1 MAQVFQNKKTKL
13 YGFRIFYYD
22 EHKKKHSI
30 QKTNFKRKVDAINA
44 AARLEIRKGNSN
56 LQKAEHITFEGF
68 FKEWMNTYKIDRYSE
83 STDNKY
89 KNAHLF
95 IKTFFGNK
103 LLKDITRMDY
113 QRMIDTYSLT
123 HVKDSIYRLNGY
135 INSCLND
142 AIDQKLINS
151 NFTRNVVITS
161 KKKGKSKELKY
172 LQYDE
177 TQNLKAMALA
187 NASIFNVS
195 AYEILFAL
203 GTGARYAEIVGMTW
217 DCVDL
222 DKNIIEINKT
232 YDYKKR
238 TGFLPTK
245 TESSV
250 RSITISP
257 ELATQLHKLKIEQKA
272 LFLKQGFKNK
282 LNLVFMNYQHYVPSD
297 TAANK
302 KLRSYLLSDKIKA
315 KNLIGFH
322 GLRHTHASILIGQGL
337 TLEYVSQ
344 RLGHSNVGIT
354 SRVYVHLLNNYR
366 EKEDAKAIKA
376 LNDL

>member
-1 MAQVFQNKKTKL
+1 MAQIFQNKNNNL
-13 YGFRIFYYD
+13 YGYRIFYYD
-22 EHKKKHSI
+22 EHKKKHSV
-30 QKTNFKRKVDAINA
+30 QKTIYKRKVDAINA
-44 AARLEIRKGNSN
+44 AARLEIKKSNSN

-68 FKEWMNTYKIDRYSE
+68 FEEWMNTYKIGRFSD

-89 KNAHLF
+89 TNVHDY

-103 LLKDITRMDY
+103 LLKKMTKMDY
-113 QRMIDTYSLT
+113 QRMIDTYALT
-123 HVKDSIYRLNGY
+123 HVKESIYRLNGY
-135 INSCLND
+135 VSSCLND

-151 NFTRNVVITS
+151 NFTRNVVITT

-177 TQNLKAMALA
+177 TQRLKSAATE
-187 NASIFNVS
+187 NASMHNIS
-195 AYEILFAL
+195 SYEILFAL
-203 GTGARYAEIVGMTW
+203 GTGARYAEVVGMTW
-217 DCVDL
+217 DCVHLKTNVID
-222 DKNIIEINKT
+222 INKT

-250 RSITISP
+250 RSVTISP
-257 ELATQLHKLKIEQKA
+257 ELAKQLHKLKIEQKEV
-272 LFLKQGFKNK
+272 FLKQGFKNTK
-282 LNLVFMNYQHYVPSD
+282 DLVFMNYQHYVPSD

-302 KLRSYLLSDKIKA
+302 ILRSYLTSEKVKA

-366 EKEDAKAIKA
+366 EKEDDKAIKA